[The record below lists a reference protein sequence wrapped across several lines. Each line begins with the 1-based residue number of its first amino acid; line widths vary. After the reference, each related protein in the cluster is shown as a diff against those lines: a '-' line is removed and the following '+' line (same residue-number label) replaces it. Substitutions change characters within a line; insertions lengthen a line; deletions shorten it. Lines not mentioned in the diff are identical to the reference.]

1 MNTSEQKQNTPL
13 NFWSLIGHIKELIPI
28 IALVVALIVGWINLK
43 NELETIKERQLSTD
57 ARVLIVESDQN
68 KLNDTLSRVN
78 ENLASINTA
87 LEFIKQKVNE

>member
-1 MNTSEQKQNTPL
+1 MEIQQQKQNTPL
-13 NFWSLIGHIKELIPI
+13 SFWTLIGHIKELIPI

-43 NELETIKERQLSTD
+43 NELKTISEKQLSTD
-57 ARVLIVESDQN
+57 ARLIIVESDQN

-87 LEFIKQKVNE
+87 LEFIKQKVNQ